1 MSRLHRSLLCVAL
14 APLLGLASP
23 VAADSHESTETKP
36 APAPATAQDEGADTE
51 TVAGGRD
58 ISEARSPRLVWTE
71 MVEIRDKMDEIADDR
86 DMRALVLTPQEQALF
101 VAFSKRIYD
110 LSKEL
115 TARTKPDL
123 DRTGTITTHRAMRG
137 FRSSLG
143 EIRAVAASPIHKTL
157 PEELRKMT
165 LQLKGVWKSFP
176 DAETLLGPEALP
188 PAEELRYE
196 YPK

>member
-36 APAPATAQDEGADTE
+36 APAVAQDEGAETE

-123 DRTGTITTHRAMRG
+123 DPTGTIATHRAMRG

-143 EIRAVAASPIHKTL
+143 QIRSVAASPIHKEL

-165 LQLKGVWKSFP
+165 LQLKGVWESFP

-188 PAEELRYE
+188 PVEELRYQ

>member
-1 MSRLHRSLLCVAL
+1 MSRLYRSLLCVAL

-36 APAPATAQDEGADTE
+36 APAAAQDEGAETE

-101 VAFSKRIYD
+101 IAFSKRIYD

-123 DRTGTITTHRAMRG
+123 DNRWTIITYRAMRG
-137 FRSSLG
+137 FHASLG
-143 EIRAVAASPIHKTL
+143 EISVVSDSPIQQEL
-157 PEELRKMT
+157 PEALRKMT

-188 PAEELRYE
+188 PAEELRYP
-196 YPK
+196 YPS